1 MRLVIYILAILLV
14 AVTVTVLA
22 IKDPGYVLLVRPP
35 WSVEL
40 PLTLFVVFLFAAFI
54 ATYIAGRVLA
64 HTLRLPRGVN
74 LWREKRLG
82 AKSRTAM
89 VQGLTHL
96 AAGEWRKAE
105 DQLLAG
111 LKFSE
116 APFINYL
123 ALALACQGQGNKTKR
138 DDYLVQAHK
147 ASPEDSLAIGMT
159 QGLLQYLAHQKEQ
172 ALATLTELRN
182 QAPDHKYVLKILMDT
197 YLDLKDWTGLAMLLP
212 DLRRYKALD
221 EDQLQEIELQVHREL
236 LTLSLPSG
244 SLDVLRQA
252 WKAMPKHLHQN
263 PELVEIYAGKLIEQG
278 ENDEAESLLRAAIG
292 REWDEALV
300 GLYGHAHAIQIGR
313 QLETAK
319 SWRTTHTDSPALFL
333 ALGCLAFENGTT
345 DQAVEYLQRSIELS
359 PSRAAYRELGRAY
372 EHLGK
377 SEEAMTSY
385 RKGMEIEQR

>member
-1 MRLVIYILAILLV
+1 MRLVLYILAVLLV
-14 AVTVTVLA
+14 AVTLTVLA
-22 IKDPGYVLLVRPP
+22 VRDPGYVLLVRPP
-35 WSVEL
+35 WSIEL
-40 PLTLFVVFLFAAFI
+40 PLTLFAVFLFAGFI
-54 ATYIAGRVLA
+54 ATYIAGRLLA

-82 AKSRTAM
+82 TRSRTAM
-89 VQGLTHL
+89 IQGLTHL

-105 DQLLAG
+105 DQLLTS

-138 DDYLVQAHK
+138 DDYLAQAHK

-182 QAPDHKYVLKILMDT
+182 QAPEHKYVLKVLMDT

-212 DLRRYKALD
+212 DLRRFHVLEED
-221 EDQLQEIELQVHREL
+221 ELKNVELTVHREL
-236 LTLSLPSG
+236 LRLSLPSG

-252 WKAMPKHLHQN
+252 WKAMPKYLHQN
-263 PELVEIYAGKLIEQG
+263 PELVAIFAGKLIEQG
-278 ENDEAESLLRAAIG
+278 EHGDAESTLRAAIG
-292 REWDEALV
+292 REWDENLV
-300 GLYGHAHAIQIGR
+300 ELYGRAHAIQIGR

-319 SWRTTHTDSPALFL
+319 SWRTTHSDSPALFL
-333 ALGCLAFENGTT
+333 ALGRLAFENGAT
-345 DQAVEYLQRSIELS
+345 DQAVEYLQRSVELL
-359 PSRAAYRELGRAY
+359 PKRATYRELGRAY
-372 EHLGK
+372 ERLNK
-377 SEEAMTSY
+377 AEDAMICY
-385 RKGMEIEQR
+385 RKGMEIELG